1 MSELDLE
8 MVGFFLEEVDE
19 LLIKWEGI
27 CLCLEKEVTVDHIN
41 SLSRIAHNIKGS
53 SASVGLMK
61 LSQFVH
67 LVEDVIVEQKNSN
80 KELTSQTLR
89 MLLGAHSQ
97 MAAWVDILKSEP
109 RSEFFPQP
117 FMDEYFSGQHESGP
131 HKTQTPVQSI
141 AKPKEEIKV
150 EKGNETVPNGPVV
163 VAESKQTTEVEAKK
177 SKEEILRIS
186 TKKIDALINLIGEL
200 SIQQSILQNAI
211 ENSGTKL
218 QGQLIYSSL
227 NLSHKI
233 TKEIYDT
240 AFEFR
245 MTPVGGIFQRLD
257 RAIKDLSRSLGKDI
271 DVEVSG
277 HEIEIEKTILDKMLD
292 PLTHIVRNSVDHGI
306 ESREKRIESGKS
318 ERGVISINVSKV
330 EEGIE
335 ITVSDDGK
343 GLSEKRILEKA
354 IEKKLI
360 SPTAS
365 IPREEV
371 YALIFIPGFST
382 AEAVT
387 NVSGRGVGMDV
398 VMRTIEEVNG
408 KISIGSEEGKG
419 TKFRITIPTNLSIV
433 DSLVVSVNET
443 QYVLPLNFI
452 EEVIS
457 LSPSFSPKDNKFL
470 MKEKVIP
477 YIHLS
482 EIFNLEL
489 TQVTNDYPVLVTKV
503 NGKRLAIGVESILG
517 RHQSV
522 VRDLNTCFDSSFAVS
537 GGTILPNGEPGLI
550 LDISAIMQKFFKY
563 LKTSGEAA

>member
-19 LLIKWEGI
+19 LLSKWEAI
-27 CLCLEKEVTVDHIN
+27 CLRLEMEVTSEEIN

-61 LSQFVH
+61 LSEFVH
-67 LVEDVIVEQKNSN
+67 RVEDVIVEQKKADSDLSN
-80 KELTSQTLR
+80 QTLK
-89 MLLGAHSQ
+89 MFFAAQSQ
-97 MAAWVDILKSEP
+97 MVTWVEVLKNEP
-109 RSEFFPQP
+109 NSDFYPQA
-117 FMDEYFSGQHESGP
+117 FMDEYFSSTKEKHENLTTG
-131 HKTQTPVQSI
+131 
-141 AKPKEEIKV
+141 
-150 EKGNETVPNGPVV
+150 
-163 VAESKQTTEVEAKK
+163 AESVHEENAVDNVAHSEKVDNNSPADTDRKQSTEVEVKK
-177 SKEEILRIS
+177 NKDEILRIS
-186 TKKIDALINLIGEL
+186 TKKIDALISLIGEL
-200 SIQQSILQNAI
+200 SIQQSILQNAL
-211 ENSGTKL
+211 ENCGTKL

-245 MTPVGGIFQRLD
+245 MTPVGGIFQRLE
-257 RAIKDLSRSLGKDI
+257 RAIKDLARSLGKEI
-271 DVEVSG
+271 DVEVTG

-306 ESREKRIESGKS
+306 EPRDKRIACGKPV
-318 ERGVISINVSKV
+318 RGTVRINVSKV

-335 ITVSDDGK
+335 INVSDDGK
-343 GLSEKRILEKA
+343 GLSEKKILEKA
-354 IEKKLI
+354 IEKKLVA
-360 SPTAS
+360 AS
-365 IPREEV
+365 ASMPREEV
-371 YALIFIPGFST
+371 FALIFIPGFST

-419 TKFRITIPTNLSIV
+419 TKFRITIPTSLSIV
-433 DSLVVSVNET
+433 DSLVVAVNET
-443 QYVLPLNFI
+443 QYVLPLSFL

-457 LSPSFSPKDNKFL
+457 LGPDFTPKENKFL
-470 MKEKVIP
+470 MKGKVIP
-477 YIHLS
+477 YIHLG
-482 EIFNLEL
+482 EVFNLDL
-489 TQVTNDYPVLVTKV
+489 AGPGRDYPVLVTKV
-503 NGKRLAIGVESILG
+503 NGRRLAIGVESILG

-522 VRDLNTCFDSSFAVS
+522 VRDLNRCFDKSFAVS

-550 LDISAIMQKFFKY
+550 LDISAIIQRFFQY
-563 LKTSGEAA
+563 QKTSGEAA

>member
-27 CLCLEKEVTVDHIN
+27 CLCLEKEVTTDHIN

-67 LVEDVIVEQKNSN
+67 RVEDVIVEQKNSTQD
-80 KELTSQTLR
+80 LSVQTLR
-89 MLLGAHSQ
+89 MLLAAHSQ
-97 MAAWVDILKSEP
+97 MVAWVDVLKAEP
-109 RSEFFPQP
+109 RSDYYPQT
-117 FMDEYFSGQHESGP
+117 FMDEYFSALPKAAAGEASAAEAVEEHAATPASTSAVLESSLP
-131 HKTQTPVQSI
+131 TTENRPS
-141 AKPKEEIKV
+141 
-150 EKGNETVPNGPVV
+150 
-163 VAESKQTTEVEAKK
+163 TEVEAKK

-200 SIQQSILQNAI
+200 SIQQSILQNAL
-211 ENSGTKL
+211 ENCGTKL

-306 ESREKRIESGKS
+306 EPREKRIEAGKA
-318 ERGVISINVSKV
+318 ERGVISINVAKI

-360 SPTAS
+360 APTAV

-419 TKFRITIPTNLSIV
+419 TKFRITIPTSLSIV
-433 DSLVVSVNET
+433 DSLVVAVNET
-443 QYVLPLNFI
+443 QYVLPLSFI

-457 LSPSFSPKDNKFL
+457 LSPSCSPKENKFL
-470 MKEKVIP
+470 MKDKVIP
-477 YIHLS
+477 YIHLG
-482 EIFNLEL
+482 EVFNLALARPEH
-489 TQVTNDYPVLVTKV
+489 DYPVLVTKV
-503 NGKRLAIGVESILG
+503 NGRRLAIGVEAILG

-550 LDISAIMQKFFKY
+550 LDISAIIQRFFKF